1 MSRESILAQVRKSKP
16 ELVGL
21 PLIIEFN
28 IQKGDL
34 TEQFKKSLLQVGG
47 QAIEI
52 SEGDIA
58 QHVKTMFGDLKL
70 IACNDGSLNI
80 SNIDTYAI
88 EDPRELRDIDLAVL
102 RCRFGVAVNGAVW
115 LSNIDLSHRVL
126 PFISQHCVLIIPKVG
141 VVWNMHEAYQRIK
154 QDHYN
159 GFGVFISGPS
169 KTADIEQ
176 SLVIGAHGPK
186 SLTVFLTT

>member
-1 MSRESILAQVRKSKP
+1 MSKESILAQIRKSKSPLVDLPILP
-16 ELVGL
+16 EFDKQTG
-21 PLIIEFN
+21 E
-28 IQKGDL
+28 L
-34 TEQFKKSLLQVGG
+34 TEQFKKSLIQVGG

-52 SEGDIA
+52 GEGDIGE
-58 QHVKTMFGDLKL
+58 KIKELFGELKL
-70 IACNDGSLNI
+70 TACNDKTLNI

-88 EDPRELRDIDLAVL
+88 KDPKELRDIDLALL
-102 RCRFGVAVNGAVW
+102 RCRFGVAENGAVW
-115 LSNIDLSHRVL
+115 LSDADLSHRVL
-126 PFISQHCVLIIPKVG
+126 PFIVQHCILIIPKVG
-141 VVWNMHEAYQRIK
+141 IVWNMHEAYQKIK

-186 SLTVFLTT
+186 SLTVFLTI

>member
-1 MSRESILAQVRKSKP
+1 MSKESILSQIRKSKP
-16 ELVGL
+16 ALVDL
-21 PLIIEFN
+21 PIIPEFDK
-28 IQKGDL
+28 QTGDL
-34 TEQFKKSLLQVGG
+34 TEQFKKSLLLVGG

-58 QHVKTMFGDLKL
+58 QKIKEMFGDLKL
-70 IACNDGSLNI
+70 IACNDVSLKF

-88 EDPRELRDIDLAVL
+88 EDPKELRYIDLAVF
-102 RCRFGVAVNGAVW
+102 RCRFGVAENGAVW
-115 LSNIDLSHRVL
+115 LSDSDLSHRVL
-126 PFISQHCVLIIPKVG
+126 PFIAQHCVLIIPKNG
-141 VVWNMHEAYQRIK
+141 MVWNMHEAYQCIK

-159 GFGVFISGPS
+159 GFGDFISGPS

-186 SLTVFLTT
+186 SLTVFLTI

>member
-1 MSRESILAQVRKSKP
+1 MSKESILAQIRKSKP

-21 PLIIEFN
+21 PSVPVFQN
-28 IQKGDL
+28 QTGDL
-34 TEQFKKSLLQVGG
+34 TELFKKSLIQVGG

-52 SEGDIA
+52 CERDIA
-58 QHVKTMFGDLKL
+58 QKIKEMFGNMKV
-70 IACNDGSLNI
+70 IACNDKALNI
-80 SNIDTYAI
+80 TDIDTYEI

-102 RCRFGVAVNGAVW
+102 RCRFCVAENGAVW
-115 LSNIDLSHRVL
+115 LSDADLSHRVL
-126 PFISQHCVLIIPKVG
+126 PFIAQHCVLIIPKIG
-141 VVWNMHEAYQRIK
+141 MVWNMHEAYQRIK
-154 QDHYN
+154 QDNYK

>member
-1 MSRESILAQVRKSKP
+1 MSKESILTQIRNNKP
-16 ELVGL
+16 EFVGL
-21 PLIIEFN
+21 PILPEFN
-28 IQKGDL
+28 KQSGDL
-34 TEQFKKSLLQVGG
+34 VEQFKKSLIQVGG
-47 QAIEI
+47 QVIEI
-52 SEGDIA
+52 NERDIE
-58 QHVKTMFGDLKL
+58 QQIKMMFGDLKL
-70 IACNDGSLNI
+70 IECNDRSLSI

-88 EDPRELRDIDLAVL
+88 YDPRELRNIDLAVL
-102 RCRFGVAVNGAVW
+102 RCRFGVAENGAVW
-115 LSNIDLSHRVL
+115 LSDADLSHRVL
-126 PFISQHCVLIIPKVG
+126 PFIAQHCVLIISKVG
-141 VVWNMHEAYQRIK
+141 MVWNMHEAYQKIK

>member
-1 MSRESILAQVRKSKP
+1 MSRESILAQIRKSKP

-21 PLIIEFN
+21 PSLPECHIVE
-28 IQKGDL
+28 GDL
-34 TEQFKKSLLQVGG
+34 TEQFKKTLLLVGG

-52 SEGDIA
+52 SEGDIEL
-58 QHVKTMFGDLKL
+58 HIKKMVGYLKL
-70 IACNDGSLNI
+70 TACNDGTLNF
-80 SNIDTYAI
+80 SNIDTCSI
-88 EDPRELRDIDLAVL
+88 DDPRELRDIDLAVL
-102 RCRFGVAVNGAVW
+102 RCRFGVAENGAVW
-115 LSNIDLSHRVL
+115 LTDSDLSHRAL
-126 PFISQHCVLIIPKVG
+126 PFITQHCVLIIPKNG
-141 VVWNMHEAYQRIK
+141 MVWNMHEAYQRIK
-154 QDHYN
+154 QENYN

>member
-1 MSRESILAQVRKSKP
+1 MSKESILAQIRKNKP
-16 ELVGL
+16 EFMGL
-21 PLIIEFN
+21 PNLPEFDK
-28 IQKGDL
+28 QTGDL
-34 TEQFKKSLLQVGG
+34 TEKFKKSLLLVGG

-58 QHVKTMFGDLKL
+58 QRIKAMFGDLKL
-70 IACNDGSLNI
+70 TACNDKTLNI

-102 RCRFGVAVNGAVW
+102 RCRFGVAENGAVW
-115 LSNIDLSHRVL
+115 LSDSDLSHRVL
-126 PFISQHCVLIIPKVG
+126 PFIAQHCVLIAPKDG
-141 VVWNMHEAYQRIK
+141 IVWNMHEAYQKIK
-154 QDHYN
+154 QDQYN
-159 GFGVFISGPS
+159 GFGVYISGPS